1 MLTVGLM
8 IKSKKTYIDLNSY
21 KVGPGVFWFFFSTK
35 GWFLTVGDKGDELI
49 FFSFREVIFRKSCK
63 GILRMGSPL
72 VSRYLAELVILVP
85 FPQGWGGG
93 GGTQGKLSF
102 IYLLI

>member
-63 GILRMGSPL
+63 GILRMESPL

-93 GGTQGKLSF
+93 GGHKGN
-102 IYLLI
+102 